1 MEASSE
7 SDAEVAS
14 ASSHSSGGCLRF
26 ASDSRTG
33 QLTDAT
39 TTPEHQAT
47 GLSQRPKRADAR
59 RNYERLLQAAGEAF
73 TDNGTAAS
81 LEDIARRAGVGIGT
95 LYRHFPTRQA
105 LLEAVYIDEVEEMSA
120 KANDLGDLDP
130 WDALVTWLRQF
141 VRYAATKRALADEM
155 LNAIDAEAPVFVSCR
170 AAITEA
176 GDMLLKRAQE
186 AGEARKDTTFT
197 DVGRMVAGIASIK
210 TADPGQ
216 IDRILDMALDGLRAR

>member
-1 MEASSE
+1 M
-7 SDAEVAS
+7 SD
-14 ASSHSSGGCLRF
+14 
-26 ASDSRTG
+26 T
-33 QLTDAT
+33 T
-39 TTPEHQAT
+39 TTPEHQVT
-47 GLSQRPKRADAR
+47 GLRQRPKRADAR
-59 RNYERLLQAAGEAF
+59 RNYEALLAAAAEAF
-73 TDNGTAAS
+73 TENGTAAS

-105 LLEAVYIDEVEEMSA
+105 LLEAVYVDEVEEMSA

-155 LNAIDAEAPVFVSCR
+155 LNTIDAEAQVFVSCR

-176 GDMLLKRAQE
+176 GEMLLTRAQE
-186 AGEARKDTTFT
+186 SGDARKDTNFT